1 MLENDMKQILLAL
14 ERVERDE
21 DLTYE
26 VHSPFCCKVLYSM
39 LCGGSDSEFQPSLVK
54 HAA

>member
-1 MLENDMKQILLAL
+1 MCGNGHDVCAQILLAL

-26 VHSPFCCKVLYSM
+26 VSALM
-39 LCGGSDSEFQPSLVK
+39 AENL
-54 HAA
+54 

>member
-1 MLENDMKQILLAL
+1 MSLELIFLSVCVIQGIAGFEQILLAL

-26 VHSPFCCKVLYSM
+26 VYK
-39 LCGGSDSEFQPSLVK
+39 
-54 HAA
+54 